1 MVSQIK
7 LSVRPAAPDDA
18 LAIGQV
24 QSLAMAE
31 ALSAGLERPISD
43 SARAMLDVG
52 QLASTWMMTIGNLP
66 SPDCHVLVADAN
78 GEVEGFA
85 VMAPAHPHIGPD
97 DDENGLDRVTS
108 QQRVAFEIHN
118 FDVPSRY
125 SAQEH
130 EPRLLAAITD
140 IARESGATEVHIW
153 VIAGHDKQTQFLH
166 NSGFAPRP
174 VRRVTEIDGGE
185 IMEYL
190 WWAVLEDPHGENEA

>member
-1 MVSQIK
+1 MSEIK
-7 LSVRPAAPDDA
+7 LSVRPASPDDA

-31 ALSAGLERPISD
+31 ALAAGLARPLSD

-85 VMAPAHPHIGPD
+85 VMAPARAHVID
-97 DDENGLDRVTS
+97 DDADDGTDPVTGET
-108 QQRVAFEIHN
+108 RVAFEVHN

-125 SAQEH
+125 ASHEH

-140 IARESGATEVHIW
+140 IARESGATEVHMW

-174 VRRVTEIDGGE
+174 LRRVTEIDGGE

-190 WWAVLEDPHGENEA
+190 WWAVLDD